1 MSTQTGPRSEQTPGP
16 SRSRRYGS
24 GRLRRWPGPG
34 SFLSWTRRAWSWAW
48 STDAG
53 LRAVRATLVIP
64 GLFALTDQVVG
75 SRQMATFAAFGGF
88 ATLVMTS
95 FGGTRRDKAVAHL
108 GLALAGTA
116 LVVIG
121 TLVSSFAL
129 LATLVTLPVAFL
141 VLFAGAIGPNWASGA
156 MGSLLAFVLPAVSAG
171 TASTIPARLAGWWLA
186 SVAGTAAVLLLSPR
200 PASGPAAARPVSRW
214 PAAWPTSW
222 NRLSPVSRTAAFATR
237 PGPEIPSSGR
247 RSPRLLSARPGWPLP
262 IRRSPIWPSRSNGAA
277 AWSTTCWAS
286 CPG

>member
-1 MSTQTGPRSEQTPGP
+1 M
-16 SRSRRYGS
+16 
-24 GRLRRWPGPG
+24 
-34 SFLSWTRRAWSWAW
+34 
-48 STDAG
+48 
-53 LRAVRATLVIP
+53 RATLVVP
-64 GLFALTDQVVG
+64 ALFALTDQVVG

-121 TLVSSFAL
+121 TLVSSSAL
-129 LATLVTLPVAFL
+129 LATLVTLPVAFG

-186 SVAGTAAVLLLSPR
+186 SVAGTAAVLLLSPAR
-200 PASGPAAARPVSRW
+200 LQAGSARPVSRW

-222 NRLSPVSRTAAFATR
+222 NRLSAASRTAAFATH
-237 PGPEIPSSGR
+237 PGPVIPSSGR

-277 AWSTTCWAS
+277 AWSTTC
-286 CPG
+286 

>member
-1 MSTQTGPRSEQTPGP
+1 M
-16 SRSRRYGS
+16 
-24 GRLRRWPGPG
+24 
-34 SFLSWTRRAWSWAW
+34 
-48 STDAG
+48 
-53 LRAVRATLVIP
+53 RATLVVP
-64 GLFALTDQVVG
+64 VLFAVTLQVVG
-75 SRQMATFAAFGGF
+75 SRQMAIFAAFGGF

-121 TLVSSFAL
+121 TLVSSSAL

-186 SVAGTAAVLLLSPR
+186 SAAGTAAVLLLSPGRLR
-200 PASGPAAARPVSRW
+200 PAPPGRCRAGQQPGRRAGSGSR
-214 PAAWPTSW
+214 
-222 NRLSPVSRTAAFATR
+222 RC
-237 PGPEIPSSGR
+237 PGPP
-247 RSPRLLSARPGWPLP
+247 
-262 IRRSPIWPSRSNGAA
+262 PSRRV
-277 AWSTTCWAS
+277 
-286 CPG
+286 PGP

>member
-1 MSTQTGPRSEQTPGP
+1 MSTQTGPRREQAPGL
-16 SRSRRYGS
+16 SRSRRRGA

-34 SFLSWTRRAWSWAW
+34 PVPSRARRAWSWAW

-53 LRAVRATLVIP
+53 LRAVRATLVVP
-64 GLFALTDQVVG
+64 VLFALTDQVVG

-121 TLVSSFAL
+121 TLVSSSAL

-171 TASTIPARLAGWWLA
+171 TAAMIPARLAGWWLA
-186 SVAGTAAVLLLSPR
+186 SAAGTAAVLLLSPR
-200 PASGPAAARPVSRW
+200 PASGRAPPGRPRAGQQ
-214 PAAWPTSW
+214 P
-222 NRLSPVSRTAAFATR
+222 
-237 PGPEIPSSGR
+237 GR
-247 RSPRLLSARPGWPLP
+247 RAGIGS
-262 IRRSPIWPSRSNGAA
+262 RRRTGRRPSRRIAG
-277 AWSTTCWAS
+277 
-286 CPG
+286 P

>member
-1 MSTQTGPRSEQTPGP
+1 M
-16 SRSRRYGS
+16 
-24 GRLRRWPGPG
+24 
-34 SFLSWTRRAWSWAW
+34 
-48 STDAG
+48 
-53 LRAVRATLVIP
+53 RATLVVP
-64 GLFALTDQVVG
+64 ALFALTDQVVG
-75 SRQMATFAAFGGF
+75 NRQMAIFAAFGGF

-121 TLVSSFAL
+121 TVVSSSAL
-129 LATLVTLPVAFL
+129 LADARDAARRVRRPVRRGDRAEL
-141 VLFAGAIGPNWASGA
+141 GVGRDGQPARLRAAGR
-156 MGSLLAFVLPAVSAG
+156 SAG

-200 PASGPAAARPVSRW
+200 PASGLCARPVSRW

-222 NRLSPVSRTAAFATR
+222 NRLSAASRTAAFATH
-237 PGPEIPSSGR
+237 PGPVIPSSGR
-247 RSPRLLSARPGWPLP
+247 RSPRLLSARLGWPLP

-277 AWSTTCWAS
+277 AWSTTC
-286 CPG
+286 

>member
-1 MSTQTGPRSEQTPGP
+1 M
-16 SRSRRYGS
+16 
-24 GRLRRWPGPG
+24 
-34 SFLSWTRRAWSWAW
+34 
-48 STDAG
+48 
-53 LRAVRATLVIP
+53 RATLVVP
-64 GLFALTDQVVG
+64 ALFALTDQVVG

-121 TLVSSFAL
+121 TLVSSSAL
-129 LATLVTLPVAFL
+129 LATLVTLPVAFG

-186 SVAGTAAVLLLSPR
+186 SVAGTAAVLLLSPAR
-200 PASGPAAARPVSRW
+200 LQAGSARPVSRW

-222 NRLSPVSRTAAFATR
+222 NRLSAASRTAAFATH
-237 PGPEIPSSGR
+237 PGPVIPSSGR
-247 RSPRLLSARPGWPLP
+247 RSPRLLSARLGWPLP

-277 AWSTTCWAS
+277 AWSTTC
-286 CPG
+286 